1 MADNASTRQ
10 GRSAVTSTRQG
21 RSTVTSTR
29 GPSAVTSTRGPSA
42 VTSTRGPSAVTS
54 TRGPSAVTSPRQR
67 TDADS
72 TQLATDSSHE
82 TQQPMQW
89 VKEKDRLDSQV
100 SIHRLSLVTMYH
112 TQVSGCVL
120 AILTLLPHL
129 HHLYTSQHTHHS
141 VTSPTSSL
149 DLTAHS
155 PLCYLTHILTRPH
168 STLTT
173 LLPHPH
179 PH

>member
-21 RSTVTSTR
+21 RSGLTSTRQVPSTVTSTR
-29 GPSAVTSTRGPSA
+29 GPSAVTSTQGPSA
-42 VTSTRGPSAVTS
+42 VTSTRH
-54 TRGPSAVTSPRQR
+54 R

-89 VKEKDRLDSQV
+89 VKEKDRLDTQV
-100 SIHRLSLVTMYH
+100 SIHRLSLVTMYL

-120 AILTLLPHL
+120 TILTLLPHL
-129 HHLYTSQHTHHS
+129 HHL
-141 VTSPTSSL
+141 
-149 DLTAHS
+149 
-155 PLCYLTHILTRPH
+155 
-168 STLTT
+168 
-173 LLPHPH
+173 
-179 PH
+179 